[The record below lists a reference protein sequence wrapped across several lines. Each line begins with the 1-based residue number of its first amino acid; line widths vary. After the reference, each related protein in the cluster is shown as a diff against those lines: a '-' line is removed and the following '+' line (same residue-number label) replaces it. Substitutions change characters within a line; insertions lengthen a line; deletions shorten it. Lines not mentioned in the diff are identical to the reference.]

1 MRWTDVPG
9 EGEQADGR
17 ASADHRRAQW
27 EELRQRLEQLPP
39 GHPSSP
45 EQDEWDNAGEA
56 DGLAEPAA
64 AHEPEPRAGGD
75 PEADQDMG
83 TDSDLGAA
91 GEQGGGLAGE
101 QDVPQEQGVP
111 GRTAG
116 RRSHAGDGYL
126 TTGRPD
132 QGLIG
137 RHDPYRPWFTD
148 GESAPPW
155 FADESG

>member
-45 EQDEWDNAGEA
+45 EQDEWDTAGEA
-56 DGLAEPAA
+56 DGLA
-64 AHEPEPRAGGD
+64 
-75 PEADQDMG
+75 
-83 TDSDLGAA
+83 
-91 GEQGGGLAGE
+91 GEHGGGLAEERGVPPE
-101 QDVPQEQGVP
+101 QGVPPERGVPREQGVP

-116 RRSHAGDGYL
+116 GRSHAGDGAL
-126 TTGRPD
+126 TTGRQD

>member
-56 DGLAEPAA
+56 DGLA
-64 AHEPEPRAGGD
+64 
-75 PEADQDMG
+75 
-83 TDSDLGAA
+83 
-91 GEQGGGLAGE
+91 GEQGGGLAEERG
-101 QDVPQEQGVP
+101 VPREQGVP

-116 RRSHAGDGYL
+116 RRSHAGEGYL